1 MAEER
6 PPNRRT
12 LTLTGEKEER
22 VSKQRSRTISG
33 LSAVGA
39 LFKQRPDSVQR
50 LFYDEKLI
58 PQLGPWCALMAKN
71 RRPYRMVPQEELAKI
86 SGTVL
91 HGGIVAVAD
100 PLEVQNF
107 NRETPRLLS
116 THAPV
121 LFVLDGIGNPQNLG
135 AIARTLAFYGHR
147 YLGISDHPQQTG
159 LSDAAY
165 RIAEGGLEYLSLI
178 RFPRL
183 RETLS
188 SLKPDF
194 KIIGTTLGHQGL
206 PPEAFQDEEKNRI
219 ILLGNEESGLP
230 EATLRICDALITLQ
244 GTGSI
249 QSLNVSATA
258 AILAHGFTKKSP
270 LKKTERARV
279 HHRRDNKK
287 S

>member
-6 PPNRRT
+6 SPHRKT

-22 VSKQRSRTISG
+22 APKQRSRTVSG

-39 LFKQRPDSVQR
+39 LFKLRPDSVQR

-58 PQLGPWCALMAKN
+58 PQLGPWCALMARN
-71 RRPYRMVPQEELAKI
+71 RRPYRMVDHEELTKI
-86 SGTVL
+86 AGTVL
-91 HGGIVAVAD
+91 HGGVVAVAD
-100 PLEVQNF
+100 TLEILNF

-116 THAPV
+116 TQAPV

-135 AIARTLAFYGHR
+135 AIARTLAFYGHT

-178 RFPRL
+178 RFQRL

-194 KIIGTTLGHQGL
+194 KIIGTTLGERGL
-206 PPEAFQDEEKNRI
+206 PPEALQQETKNRI

-230 EATLRICDALITLQ
+230 ESTLRICDALITLK
-244 GTGSI
+244 GTGAI

-258 AILAHGFTKKSP
+258 AILAHGLSKKSP
-270 LKKTERARV
+270 LKKTERAQGHR
-279 HHRRDNKK
+279 RRDNKK
-287 S
+287 L